1 MAGNKAANLRN
12 SNVKKNVSEA
22 LWYDNLY
29 EQQAQQAKAYQA
41 KQTAAKVNDTNLKN
55 AATQAVNAQNAQVK
69 TARANDY
76 NLQQA
81 AAQAVANQ
89 KAQTPNDYDSVNL
102 AKNRAEQEYYN
113 DLYAKQAE
121 QAKAYQTAQANKKN
135 TNKGGTGG
143 APTITAEIPTV
154 NTTPAQTTAP
164 AQTTQQ
170 ATIEIPTYTAPTI
183 DIGTAPTAKEI
194 PAFSSSLTKPT
205 YQASTTEKP
214 TYTSS
219 YEKSTYTP
227 QNYEAASYGGMG
239 FSGRTYE
246 GKTATFTPSQEYL
259 DAMAETKR
267 LLEQVKGGRTSFT
280 DKINSK
286 LEEIENTGPFQY
298 DFNKDPLFQNALAA
312 AMRSGQTAMQDTMG
326 QAAALT
332 GGYGS
337 SYSQAVGNQAYNN
350 YVQGAYDNLPE
361 YYQMAYQNY
370 RDDLQ
375 NKYNLLDEYRVAD
388 ESEYQR
394 MLNDY
399 NNQFGYANDIYGKEY
414 NKFWDETNFAENSRQ
429 WAENLSE
436 SSKQHA
442 ESLSAQTAMHAQS
455 LSEQARQWA
464 AEMNRDEARYA
475 DSLARADE
483 QREYERYLNEL
494 NQWNTDRN
502 FGYQQYLDELDQYNR
517 DRSFEYGQYR
527 DTVGDTRYVDETNY
541 GRKRDALSDAL
552 RAEQT
557 SYDRWRDSVGDAR
570 YAEETTYNR
579 AETADNKAYAR
590 AEAADEKAYSR
601 QQDAINNS
609 LKASSNSLDW
619 ANYNLKKEAQQYE
632 QEQAT
637 KKADAKTT
645 STTSET
651 TLKEPSE
658 TQMSRVEK
666 AYKEGGMDAVYK
678 YVDTLP
684 SNINTDM
691 IMDYIN
697 QYLYQAPLAE
707 RDWSMSKNTFNW
719 FGGWDGNDKVTDQ
732 YGNEYT
738 LDELAKQMAAE
749 MGISVKEAKN
759 KLMSSGY
766 IKK

>member
-1 MAGNKAANLRN
+1 MATKTKLT
-12 SNVKKNVSEA
+12 KTTLLPTSEA
-22 LWYDNLY
+22 S
-29 EQQAQQAKAYQA
+29 
-41 KQTAAKVNDTNLKN
+41 
-55 AATQAVNAQNAQVK
+55 QVK
-69 TARANDY
+69 PAT
-76 NLQQA
+76 
-81 AAQAVANQ
+81 
-89 KAQTPNDYDSVNL
+89 T
-102 AKNRAEQEYYN
+102 EYYN
-113 DLYAKQAE
+113 SLHEAQARQAQAE
-121 QAKAYQTAQANKKN
+121 
-135 TNKGGTGG
+135 TNKVTNTTASGVKPNLPVLNNKATNSNANATTGNSVRTMVDLTDGAVGTKPATTTTNKSSGTTTTTV
-143 APTITAEIPTV
+143 PTVQSVAETTQPAAQTVTQPATQSVVEIPS
-154 NTTPAQTTAP
+154 
-164 AQTTQQ
+164 
-170 ATIEIPTYTAPTI
+170 YTAPTVE
-183 DIGTAPTAKEI
+183 IGTAPTVSEI
-194 PAFSSSLTKPT
+194 PAFQSSLTKPT

-219 YEKSTYTP
+219 YERSTYTP
-227 QNYEAASYGGMG
+227 QTYEAASYGGMG
-239 FSGRTYE
+239 FSGRSYE

-298 DFNKDPLFQNALAA
+298 DFNKDPLFQSALAA

-332 GGYGS
+332 SGYGS

-350 YVQGAYDNLPE
+350 FVQQAYDNLPE
-361 YYQMAYQNY
+361 FEARAYDRYQG
-370 RDDLQ
+370 DLQ
-375 NKYNLLDEYRVAD
+375 NKYNLLDEYRLAD

-394 MLNDY
+394 ALNDY
-399 NNQFGYANDIYGKEY
+399 NNQFAYANDIYGKEY

-442 ESLSAQTAMHAQS
+442 ESLSAQTSMHAQS
-455 LSEQARQWA
+455 LNEQARQWA
-464 AEMNRDEARYA
+464 AEMNQNEARYA

-483 QREYERYLNEL
+483 EREYARYL
-494 NQWNTDRN
+494 DA
-502 FGYQQYLDELDQYNR
+502 LDQYNKDR
-517 DRSFEYGQYR
+517 SYEYSQYLDALDQYNKDRSFEYGQYR
-527 DTVGDTRYVDETNY
+527 DTVGDTRYTDET
-541 GRKRDALSDAL
+541 
-552 RAEQT
+552 
-557 SYDRWRDSVGDAR
+557 SYNRYRDSVGDATRAEQTAYDRYRDAVGDIR
-570 YAEETTYNR
+570 YADETAYNR
-579 AETADNKAYAR
+579 AKYEDETAYNRAKYEDETAYNR
-590 AEAADEKAYSR
+590 S
-601 QQDAINNS
+601 QDAINNS

-637 KKADAKTT
+637 KKADAKATGNSDT
-645 STTSET
+645 S
-651 TLKEPSE
+651 LKEPTE

-691 IMDYIN
+691 IMDYID